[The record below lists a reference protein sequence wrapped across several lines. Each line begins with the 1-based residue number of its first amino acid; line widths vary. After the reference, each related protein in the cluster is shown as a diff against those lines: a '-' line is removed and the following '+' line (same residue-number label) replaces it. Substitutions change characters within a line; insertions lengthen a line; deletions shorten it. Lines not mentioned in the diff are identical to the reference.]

1 MPEKEAENSFDEAA
15 AKAREEFT
23 KLLEGLSEEEING
36 VKKILG
42 WQKQWYLQAG
52 HKRLGRIIVEFAK
65 IYKC

>member
-1 MPEKEAENSFDEAA
+1 MPEKEAKSSFDEAA
-15 AKAREEFT
+15 AKAREEFA

-42 WQKQWYLQAG
+42 WQKQWYLQAS

>member
-1 MPEKEAENSFDEAA
+1 
-15 AKAREEFT
+15 
-23 KLLEGLSEEEING
+23 LSEEEING